1 MFRDQEA
8 LSVLDQLV
16 SLFHSHGWWSG
27 FASHVNDMRLG
38 SDIEHGSNLVFREQK
53 R

>member
-1 MFRDQEA
+1 M
-8 LSVLDQLV
+8 
-16 SLFHSHGWWSG
+16 GG

-38 SDIEHGSNLVFREQK
+38 SDIEHGSNLMFREQK